1 MSEELSGRDF
11 DSNDL
16 IQFTFDEVISNMKDI
31 IKGDIA
37 VFRKKPDGTFVTI
50 PVGKLDQYLGEG
62 SDDKAYFYIEKRWK
76 EKAGKDSGFNLNA
89 EILKNSGNNSSGVK
103 KKSSEILEQYGKVTE
118 QMEKFQ
124 LLSIVEREEKLDIS
138 IEKLHNLNEK
148 KGPIDI
154 SVIIQMVEVVAN
166 TYYANYAN
174 LEDILSSENVKNN
187 LYGIF
192 IKTEWVL
199 QLIIEIFKN
208 NGTRYE
214 NYSKINEIDTGSYTI
229 DNMCKGVLQFVGY
242 CLFYNDYIDKGFVT
256 KKLRGDY
263 KERYLRY
270 YKKRLQVDMMTLEKI
285 IKGGLRKIEPE
296 KEMVMYSMGALL
308 YDIGK
313 LPIITYHDS
322 TDPYDENTVKMHV
335 LIGYNMILKMKKY
348 PFPVLAMAAF
358 HHEYYGEKSGYNFT
372 NPVLSKLTKK
382 KRTEDNASCFIT
394 YDEKEFR
401 DGTALAYFPCKMIEI
416 IDVYN
421 ALVNRRNQSPFEALR
436 IMKKNFI
443 TLSFKIDPLLYDI
456 FLDFIQAC
464 GLIDDKEH
472 KEIDAIIY

>member
-1 MSEELSGRDF
+1 MSDEFSDKAFRGD
-11 DSNDL
+11 DL
-16 IQFTFDEVISNMKDI
+16 IQFTFEEITTNMKDI
-31 IKGDIA
+31 IRGNTA
-37 VFRKKPDGTFVTI
+37 VFRKKTDGTLVTI
-50 PVGKLDQYLGEG
+50 PVDKLEHYFGEKPNENI
-62 SDDKAYFYIEKRWK
+62 DFFIEKKWK
-76 EKAGKDSGFNLNA
+76 EKAGSTSSFNLKA
-89 EILKNSGNNSSGVK
+89 DMLKNISGPSSRTK
-103 KKSSEILEQYGKVTE
+103 KKSSDILNEYGKVTE

-124 LLSIVEREEKLDIS
+124 LLSIVEREEKLDTS

-148 KGPIDI
+148 KGPLELA
-154 SVIIQMVEVVAN
+154 VIIQMVEVVAN

-174 LEDILSSENVKNN
+174 LEDILASENIKNN

-199 QLIIEIFKN
+199 KLIIDIFKN
-208 NGTRYE
+208 NGTLYE
-214 NYSKINEIDTGSYTI
+214 NYSRIDEIDTGSYTI
-229 DNMCKGVLQFVGY
+229 DNMCKGVLQFIGY
-242 CLFYNDYIDKGFVT
+242 CLFFNDYIEKGYVT

-263 KERYLRY
+263 KDKYLRY
-270 YKKRLQVDMMTLEKI
+270 YKKRLHVDMMTLEKI
-285 IKGGLRKIEPE
+285 IKGGLRKIDPE
-296 KEMVMYSMGALL
+296 KELVLYSMGALL

-313 LPIITYHDS
+313 LPIITYHDGS
-322 TDPYDENTVKMHV
+322 DPYDESIVKMHV

-372 NPVLSKLTKK
+372 NPVLSKLTQK

-401 DGTALAYFPCKMIEI
+401 DGTALAYLPCKLIEI

-421 ALVNRRNQSPFEALR
+421 ALVNRRNQSSFEALR

-456 FLDFIQAC
+456 FLEFIQAC
-464 GLIDDKEH
+464 GLITDKQRS
-472 KEIDAIIY
+472 EIDAIIY

>member
-1 MSEELSGRDF
+1 MSEELSERKINGD
-11 DSNDL
+11 DL
-16 IQFTFDEVISNMKDI
+16 IQFTFEEIISNMKDI
-31 IKGDIA
+31 IRGNIA
-37 VFRKKPDGTFVTI
+37 VFRKKPDGSLVTI
-50 PVGKLDQYLGEG
+50 PVGKLEQYFRED
-62 SDDKAYFYIEKRWK
+62 SNDTVDFFIEKNWK
-76 EKAGKDSGFNLNA
+76 EKVREKNGFNLNS
-89 EILKNSGNNSSGVK
+89 EVFKNSETSGSGIK
-103 KKSSEILEQYGKVTE
+103 KRSFELLEQYGKVTE
-118 QMEKFQ
+118 QMKKFQ
-124 LLSIVEREEKLDIS
+124 LLSIVEREERLDVS

-148 KGPIDI
+148 KGLLDFEV
-154 SVIIQMVEVVAN
+154 VIQLVEVVAN

-174 LEDILSSENVKNN
+174 LEDILASENIKNN

-192 IKTEWVL
+192 IKTEWAL
-199 QLIIEIFKN
+199 TLIIEIFKN
-208 NGTRYE
+208 NGNHYE
-214 NYSKINEIDTGSYTI
+214 NYCKLNEIDTGSYTI
-229 DNMCKGVLQFVGY
+229 DNMCKGVLQFIGY
-242 CLFYNDYIDKGFVT
+242 CLFYNDYIDKGNVT

-270 YKKRLQVDMMTLEKI
+270 YKKRLDVDMMTLEKI

-296 KEMVMYSMGALL
+296 KEMVIYSMGALL

-322 TDPYDENTVKMHV
+322 TDPYDESVVKMHV

-372 NPVLSKLTKK
+372 NPVLSKLTQK

-464 GLIDDKEH
+464 GLINEKEH

>member
-1 MSEELSGRDF
+1 MSEEITEKNSGGL
-11 DSNDL
+11 DL
-16 IQFTFDEVISNMKDI
+16 IQITFDEIISDI
-31 IKGDIA
+31 KLIVKGNIA
-37 VFRKKPDGTFVTI
+37 VFRKKTDGTLVTI
-50 PVGKLDQYLGEG
+50 PVDRMEQYFGDG
-62 SDDKAYFYIEKRWK
+62 SNDSIDFYIDKNWK
-76 EKAGKDSGFNLNA
+76 KKLKDNDFNLNS
-89 EILKNSGNNSSGVK
+89 EMIKNTRTSVPGK
-103 KKSSEILEQYGKVTE
+103 KKSSGILEQYGKVTE

-124 LLSIVEREEKLDIS
+124 LLSIVEREERLDVS

-148 KGPIDI
+148 KGLIDFEV
-154 SVIIQMVEVVAN
+154 VIQLVEVVAN

-174 LEDILSSENVKNN
+174 LEDILASENIKNN

-192 IKTEWVL
+192 IKTEWAL
-199 QLIIEIFKN
+199 TLIIEIFKN
-208 NGTRYE
+208 NGTHYE
-214 NYSKINEIDTGSYTI
+214 NYLNLNEIDTGSYTI
-229 DNMCKGVLQFVGY
+229 DNMCKGVLQFIGY
-242 CLFYNDYIDKGFVT
+242 CLFFNDYIEKGNVT

-270 YKKRLQVDMMTLEKI
+270 YKKRLDVDMMTLEKI
-285 IKGGLRKIEPE
+285 IKGGLRKIDPE
-296 KEMVMYSMGALL
+296 KEMVIYSMGALL

-322 TDPYDENTVKMHV
+322 TDPYDESVVKMHV

-372 NPVLSKLTKK
+372 NPVLSKLTQK

-401 DGTALAYFPCKMIEI
+401 DGTALAYFPCKLIEI

-464 GLIDDKEH
+464 GLINEKEH